1 MAENKDIEIAV
12 KEFGAKAS
20 GYDKPL
26 KYYKGEHELAFA
38 TEKFQNTFGKLF
50 REFALN
56 LCPAVA
62 DAVRDKLTLTGWS
75 VETGENASGDIT
87 TDAWKI
93 WQANRMGVRSRQI
106 HREALVAGD
115 SYAIVWVDPNQK
127 TTIYPQ
133 KAKTCVV
140 FYDEESPGK
149 ILKAAKQW
157 LTAPDAK
164 GEKFARINLY
174 YPDRIERYISVKK
187 TTALPEKATDYVEF
201 KDDGNSAIIKNPY
214 GVVPVFHFGNNADI
228 GSFGQS
234 ELADAIP
241 LQNALNKSV
250 CDLLVAMEF
259 AAYRQRYATGID
271 VEYDDEGKP
280 KAPFVAGIERLWVNE
295 SPEAKFGDFA
305 ASDLKQFLE
314 VKDGFRVDMAVVTGT
329 PIYYFQQTG
338 GQFPSGEALQKAEA
352 RFNHKVNDR
361 QESFGQVWED
371 LMAFALRI
379 EGNKKDVRLFT
390 EWEDPAPL
398 SEKDKLANLSTKG
411 DLGVPDEKLWEEMGY
426 GEDDIKRFQ
435 EIAAQKALD
444 AVDRFNAGEGDG
456 VSGRGSEGAT

>member
-12 KEFGAKAS
+12 KEFEAKAD

-26 KYYKGEHELAFA
+26 KYYKGDQDLAFA

-56 LCPAVA
+56 LCPAVC

-75 VETGENASGDIT
+75 VEDGETASGDIT

-93 WQANRMGVRSRQI
+93 WQANRMGVRSRSI

-115 SYAIVWVDPNQK
+115 SYAIVWVDPAGKN

-149 ILKAAKQW
+149 ILWAAKQW
-157 LTAPDAK
+157 LTPPDAK
-164 GEKFARINLY
+164 GETFARLNLY

-187 TTALPEKATDYVEF
+187 TTTLPEKV
-201 KDDGNSAIIKNPY
+201 KDWAEIADDKPVIKNPY
-214 GVVPVFHFGNNADI
+214 SKVPVFHFGNNADI

-234 ELADAIP
+234 ELSDAIP

-271 VEYDDEGKP
+271 VEYDDEGKA
-280 KAPFVAGIERLWVNE
+280 KAPFIAGIERLWVNE

-305 ASDLKQFLE
+305 ASDLKQFLD
-314 VKDGFRVDMAVVTGT
+314 VKDGFRIDMAVVTKT
-329 PIYYFQQTG
+329 PIHYFTQTG
-338 GQFPSGEALQKAEA
+338 GDFPSGEALQKAEQP
-352 RFNHKVNDR
+352 FINKVNDR

-379 EGNKKDVRLFT
+379 EKGKKDVRLFT

-398 SEKDKLANLSTKG
+398 SEKDELANLQTKQ
-411 DLGVPDEKLWEEMGY
+411 DLGIPDEQLWEEAGY

-435 EIAAQKALD
+435 KIAAKKAQD
-444 AVDRFNAGEGDG
+444 AVDTFNAGEGDG
-456 VSGRGSEGAT
+456 VGEGENA